1 MAGVLIDLAIDAV
14 VEALGIDAPEES
26 IAAAKQAAKMAA
38 TAAQQRAGPEAS
50 KAIAH
55 HAPKADEKGANKPTS
70 ATQSCPVKAGQK
82 GPGDEPPDQKKLQN
96 KIKKLR
102 DDLKRRYA
110 EMRKDQHDLYNKA
123 RTEEQADPN
132 KGSWDGHIRQFKQKQ
147 GALRKLLNEPQA
159 KEYIISDDAWQWAT
173 EAPPVKPALPSPP
186 MNP

>member
-50 KAIAH
+50 KAIVH
-55 HAPKADEKGANKPTS
+55 HAAKVDEKGANKPTS

-102 DDLKRRYA
+102 DELKRRYA

-123 RTEEQADPN
+123 RTKAQAI
-132 KGSWDGHIRQFKQKQ
+132 KQIGSWDGHIEQFEDKQK
-147 GALRKLLNEPQA
+147 ALRKLLNEVQGKGYTIP
-159 KEYIISDDAWQWAT
+159 DDAWRWAT
-173 EAPPVKPALPSPP
+173 EAPPVKPATPP